1 MYILTGGLNAC
12 IQASMKHMISLRRL
26 NVADFDQ
33 HYVDALPVEKMLIRE
48 LWQVVCRSYYQ

>member
-1 MYILTGGLNAC
+1 
-12 IQASMKHMISLRRL
+12 MKHMISLRRL